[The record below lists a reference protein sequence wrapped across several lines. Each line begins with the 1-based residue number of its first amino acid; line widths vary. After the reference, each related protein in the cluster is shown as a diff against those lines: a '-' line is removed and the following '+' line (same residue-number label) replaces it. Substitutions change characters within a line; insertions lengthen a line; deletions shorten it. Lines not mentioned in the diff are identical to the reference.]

1 MAKKTK
7 NILLVGNPNVGN
19 STVFNHLCNRQQKT
33 GNYAGVTVESY
44 TGSYDYEGE
53 IITITDLPGAYSIY
67 PSSEDEAVFSRF
79 LVQEPREYHGILYI
93 ADAINIR
100 RSLLLLQQIKD
111 LGIPVMMVLNQM
123 DLAQKKGFTFDL
135 AKMEKQESL
144 ALIPKLEED
153 LKILLIPK
161 DPADD
166 KNVMVELRAGTG
178 GDEAAIF
185 VEDVYR
191 MYTMYFKSKGWRYEV
206 TDYNEAAK
214 GYKEL
219 IMRVEGEGVYGIM
232 KFESGV
238 HRVQRVPETESQG
251 RVHTSVITVAV
262 LPEAEEVDVEINP
275 ADIEMQ
281 TSRSGGA
288 GGQNVNKVET
298 KVQLTHKPTGIVV
311 VCQQARS
318 QLANRELAMEM
329 LRTKLYD
336 IELQKVQGDIAAQRK
351 TMVSTGDRSAK
362 IRTYNYPQGRV
373 TDHRINKSI
382 YNLDAFMNGDI
393 EEMLE
398 ALIMAE
404 NAEKMKGED

>member
-1 MAKKTK
+1 MSK
-7 NILLVGNPNVGN
+7 
-19 STVFNHLCNRQQKT
+19 S
-33 GNYAGVTVESY
+33 
-44 TGSYDYEGE
+44 
-53 IITITDLPGAYSIY
+53 
-67 PSSEDEAVFSRF
+67 
-79 LVQEPREYHGILYI
+79 
-93 ADAINIR
+93 
-100 RSLLLLQQIKD
+100 
-111 LGIPVMMVLNQM
+111 
-123 DLAQKKGFTFDL
+123 
-135 AKMEKQESL
+135 
-144 ALIPKLEED
+144 LIPKLEAIKQRYNEVAD
-153 LKILLIPK
+153 LIIQPDVISDQKRYGQLNKEYSDLGKIVRVYDDYIGALDSIKESDEIIADGSDKDLVDLAKLEKLEAQSKIPALEEELKVLLIPK

-166 KNVMVELRAGTG
+166 KNIIVELRAGTG

-185 VEDVYR
+185 VEDIYR
-191 MYTMYFKSKGWRYEV
+191 MYAMYFKNKGWRHEI
-206 TDYNEAAK
+206 TDSNEASK

-219 IMRVEGEGVYGIM
+219 IMKVEGDGVYGIM

-251 RVHTSVITVAV
+251 RVHTSAITVAV

-298 KVQLTHKPTGIVV
+298 KVQLTHKPSGIVV

-329 LRTKLYD
+329 LRAKLYD
-336 IELQKVQGDIAAQRK
+336 IKLQEVVGDIAAQRK

-362 IRTYNYPQGRV
+362 IKTYNYPQGRV

-382 YNLDAFMNGDI
+382 YNLDSYMNGDI
-393 EEMLE
+393 QEMID
-398 ALIMAE
+398 AVIMAE
-404 NAEKMKGED
+404 NAEKMKGEEENL